1 MRINT
6 LLLFFIFQ
14 IGFSQSPVQFYQSI
28 PATGTAFGSRVDV
41 YNDEVLASSDTY
53 TLMGPISLGKVFLYS
68 FEGGFHQTQTF
79 YPDDGFVGDGFGS
92 SLSIANDFIAIGAP
106 NHGVGI
112 DNVGVVYLYHK
123 VGSEYQLMQQLSAN
137 ELAFD
142 QTFGD
147 HVKLHGNF
155 LFISD
160 RNLVYVYKYDGSQWV
175 FSERLVIDALET
187 NAVIKIEAEND
198 MIVFRNG
205 YDLLQVYNRVGD
217 NFVFDETIMAGDL
230 EHYAAD
236 FSLSNGELFVLTTGF
251 PDNSPFLFVYKQ
263 AFDSWSNFG
272 GFSVGYQDQIYTKL
286 KVSEGKVFLGSTQYI
301 LAVTRKFPL
310 LYYKWENDN
319 LVFQDRYYGTGVT
332 NQDDYF
338 GAALAGHNNKLIIGA
353 PNDGGPVI
361 NGRAYYLDLTLA
373 TNRFEKQASV
383 IYPNPASDVVFIDT
397 DVEIQ
402 KTEVWSV
409 AGKLLLSQEGNLHQL
424 SLGSLAGGIYFIRCT
439 YKNSASETYKVIKN

>member
-1 MRINT
+1 MRIYT
-6 LLLFFIFQ
+6 IALFFIFQ
-14 IGFSQSPVQFYQSI
+14 LAFSQTPVQFYQSI
-28 PATGTAFGSRVDV
+28 PATGTAFGSKVDV
-41 YNDEVLASSDTY
+41 YNDEVLAASETY
-53 TLMGPISLGKVFLYS
+53 TLMGPISLGKVFLFS

-92 SLSIANDFIAIGAP
+92 SLSIADDFIAIGAP

-112 DNVGVVYLYHK
+112 DNTGVVYLYHK

-160 RNLVYVYKYDGSQWV
+160 RNVVYVYKYDGSQWI
-175 FSERLVIDALET
+175 FSERLVIDAQEI
-187 NAVIKIEAEND
+187 NAVTKIEVENN

-205 YDLLQVYNRVGD
+205 YNLLQVYNRVGD
-217 NFVFDETIMAGDL
+217 NFVFDEAIMAGDL
-230 EHYAAD
+230 EHYPVD
-236 FSLSNGELFVLTTGF
+236 FSLSNGELFVLTAGF
-251 PDNSPFLFVYKQ
+251 PDNSPLLFVHKQ
-263 AFDSWSNFG
+263 AFDSWYNFG

-319 LVFQDRYYGTGVT
+319 LVFQDRYYGTGPFE
-332 NQDDYF
+332 DDYF
-338 GAALAGHNNKLIIGA
+338 GAALACHNDKLIIGA
-353 PNDGGPVI
+353 PNDGGPVM

-373 TNRFEKQASV
+373 TKDFEKQAGV
-383 IYPNPASDVVFIDT
+383 IYPNPASDVVSISGNA
-397 DVEIQ
+397 EIQ

-424 SLGSLAGGIYFIRCT
+424 SLGSLAGGIYFIRCNYT
-439 YKNSASETYKVIKN
+439 NSVSETFKIIKN